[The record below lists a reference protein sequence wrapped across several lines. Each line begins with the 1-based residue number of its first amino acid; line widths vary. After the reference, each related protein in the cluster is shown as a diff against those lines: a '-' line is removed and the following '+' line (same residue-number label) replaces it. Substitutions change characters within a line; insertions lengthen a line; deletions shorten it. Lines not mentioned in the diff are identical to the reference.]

1 MRQWRA
7 PLIIMILLLSGCSVF
22 DFDQYDYDTHENA
35 HIDVRGMD
43 ARVDKVKGGLLV
55 GRKFKF
61 GQPKHIP
68 YKAKKKQENRNER
81 LTF

>member
-22 DFDQYDYDTHENA
+22 DFDQYNYETHEGA
-35 HIDVRGMD
+35 HIDVKGLDADVHKVRG
-43 ARVDKVKGGLLV
+43 GFFV
-55 GRKFKF
+55 GKEFKF